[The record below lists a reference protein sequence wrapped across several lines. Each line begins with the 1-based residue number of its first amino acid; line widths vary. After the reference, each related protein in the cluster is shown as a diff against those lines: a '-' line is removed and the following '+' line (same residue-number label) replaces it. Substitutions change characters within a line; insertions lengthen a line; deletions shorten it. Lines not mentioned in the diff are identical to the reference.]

1 MILLSFRNDFPTTMK
16 IMAHYSC
23 KYLFGGMMKMKKLS
37 LKWEKCPKEKLEK
50 VVGGQSQAKT
60 GKLTPKI
67 AKCFFSFFKDCE

>member
-23 KYLFGGMMKMKKLS
+23 KYLFGGMMKMKKFS

-50 VVGGQSQAKT
+50 VVGGKNVGGV
-60 GKLTPKI
+60 GKVPSNLAQCI
-67 AKCFFSFFKDCE
+67 FSFFKKCR

>member
-1 MILLSFRNDFPTTMK
+1 MILLLFRNDFPATMK

-50 VVGGQSQAKT
+50 VVGGTNTK
-60 GKLTPKI
+60 GKAASNL
-67 AKCFFSFFKDCE
+67 AQCLFSFFRKCG